1 MQVSSVGLKP
11 LGITA
16 GDGERNL
23 AQSSTKQSAP
33 AKPLTAELNR
43 PLKQQ
48 LNTQEKIKLAEANPR
63 ASDLKQT
70 SLNEPKEKDPAQK
83 NSTQEEEDSALKQV
97 NDAFAKKSGNLVA
110 TIEKDKD
117 TGINVLKITDKE
129 TKEVVRQFP
138 SKAVI
143 AMAQAIGESLDT
155 KGQLISEKA

>member
-11 LGITA
+11 LGITP

-23 AQSSTKQSAP
+23 AQSSTKQPVA
-33 AKPLTAELNR
+33 AKPLTAELDR

-48 LNTQEKIKLAEANPR
+48 LNPQEKIKLAEATPR

-70 SLNEPKEKDPAQK
+70 TLKDTKEKDP
-83 NSTQEEEDSALKQV
+83 TQEEQDSALKQV
-97 NDAFAKKSGNLVA
+97 NDAFARKSGNLVA

-117 TGINVLKITDKE
+117 TGINVLKITDKD